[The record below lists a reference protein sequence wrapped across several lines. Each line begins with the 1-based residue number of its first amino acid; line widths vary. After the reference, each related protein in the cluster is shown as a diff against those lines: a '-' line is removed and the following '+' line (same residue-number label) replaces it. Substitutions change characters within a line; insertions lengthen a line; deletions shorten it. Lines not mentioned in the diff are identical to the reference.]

1 MGPLNVTIIR
11 GLQKASILLKKRKSS
26 LILAPRVHFQLI
38 PKAKMNIATF
48 FLRNEI

>member
-1 MGPLNVTIIR
+1 MGPLHVTVIR
-11 GLQKASILLKKRKSS
+11 GLQKASILLKKWKPS
-26 LILAPRVHFQLI
+26 LILFQLI